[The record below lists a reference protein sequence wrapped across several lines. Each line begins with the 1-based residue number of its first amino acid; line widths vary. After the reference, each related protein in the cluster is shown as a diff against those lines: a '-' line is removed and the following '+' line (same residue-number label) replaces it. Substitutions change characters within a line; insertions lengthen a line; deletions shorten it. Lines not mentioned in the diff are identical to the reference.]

1 MATDVYLYWIQY
13 GNIEIRVK
21 ASDAVGSSYGI
32 VILIVKLSRQ
42 NGWEQKNHL
51 KPNPKAQTDAGIEVW
66 TMEETEQ
73 KEFIPDRTLLQ
84 GWTPEQEKF
93 GPKTGTGETYDYVW
107 LWRKWM
113 LQNGKENKMIHP
125 RQNVATRMIVQFVCK
140 STTLWL
146 LMNLPG

>member
-13 GNIEIRVK
+13 GNIEIRVE

-42 NGWEQKNHL
+42 NSWEQKNHL

-73 KEFIPDRTLLQ
+73 KEFIPDRMSLQ
-84 GWTPEQEKF
+84 GWTPEQEKWCF
-93 GPKTGTGETYDYVW
+93 FYHIHFVLPFSNSGYCLDEHI
-107 LWRKWM
+107 
-113 LQNGKENKMIHP
+113 QNKKIMKYI
-125 RQNVATRMIVQFVCK
+125 
-140 STTLWL
+140 
-146 LMNLPG
+146 